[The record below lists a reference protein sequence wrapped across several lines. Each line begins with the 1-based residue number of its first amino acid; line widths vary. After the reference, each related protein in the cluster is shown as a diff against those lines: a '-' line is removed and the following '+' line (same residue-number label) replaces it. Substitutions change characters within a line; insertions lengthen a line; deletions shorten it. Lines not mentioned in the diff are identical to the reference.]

1 MAEEEKKEAE
11 TPQQKNETG
20 GGIDYASSLAKTKN
34 FYEAK
39 ISNLEAEYQG
49 QIDKMTQM
57 VINGQTSEKKEPVVA
72 EKVKSRLE
80 LYKEYKDN
88 APCTNME
95 YWQRQLDLRSATI
108 RECGK
113 DPWVNG
119 NYGVPAPG
127 MVVDATK
134 MQAEATAMSNLAK
147 TVQSIIDES
156 EGDPAKF
163 NYLFNSAVIY

>member
-11 TPQQKNETG
+11 TPQKKSENG

-39 ISNLEAEYQG
+39 ISDLEAEYQG

-57 VINGQTSEKKEPVVA
+57 VINGQKSEEKPIVA

-80 LYKEYKDN
+80 LYKEYKEN
-88 APCTNME
+88 PPCTNLE
-95 YWQRQLDLRSATI
+95 YWKRQLDLRNATI
-108 RECGK
+108 REYGN

-119 NYGVPAPG
+119 KYGTPAPG
-127 MVVDATK
+127 MVVDAAK
-134 MQAEATAMSNLAK
+134 MQAEETAMSKLAE

>member
-11 TPQQKNETG
+11 TPQKKSENG
-20 GGIDYASSLAKTKN
+20 GGMDYASSLAKTKN

-39 ISNLEAEYQG
+39 ISGLEAEYQE

-57 VINGQTSEKKEPVVA
+57 VINGQKSEQKEPVVA

-80 LYKEYKDN
+80 LYKEYKEN
-88 APCTNME
+88 PSCSNLE
-95 YWQRQLDLRSATI
+95 YWQRQLDLREATI
-108 RECGK
+108 REYGN

-119 NYGVPAPG
+119 SYGKPAPG

-134 MQAEATAMSNLAK
+134 MQAESEAMSDLAK
-147 TVQSIIDES
+147 TVQGIIDES
-156 EGDPAKF
+156 KGDPAKF
-163 NYLFNSAVIY
+163 NYLFNSAVLY

>member
-11 TPQQKNETG
+11 TPNQKSETG
-20 GGIDYASSLAKTKN
+20 GGIDYASLLAKTKKT
-34 FYEAK
+34 YEAK
-39 ISNLEAEYQG
+39 ISGLEAEYQG

-57 VINGQTSEKKEPVVA
+57 VIDGQTSEKKEPIVA

-80 LYKEYKDN
+80 LYKEYKEN
-88 APCTNME
+88 PPCTNME
-95 YWQRQLDLRSATI
+95 YWQRQLDLREATI
-108 RECGK
+108 REHGK

-119 NYGVPAPG
+119 SYGVPAPG

-134 MQAEATAMSNLAK
+134 MQAEATAMSNLAE

-163 NYLFNSAVIY
+163 NYLFSSAVLY